1 MVVSSQGRAPS
12 DASLW
17 LCCSVDGLRQMSLS
31 IVLAENLSFSLVF
44 VQEKEVVRSDGE
56 EGGEGPREY
65 GK

>member
-1 MVVSSQGRAPS
+1 
-12 DASLW
+12 
-17 LCCSVDGLRQMSLS
+17 MSLS